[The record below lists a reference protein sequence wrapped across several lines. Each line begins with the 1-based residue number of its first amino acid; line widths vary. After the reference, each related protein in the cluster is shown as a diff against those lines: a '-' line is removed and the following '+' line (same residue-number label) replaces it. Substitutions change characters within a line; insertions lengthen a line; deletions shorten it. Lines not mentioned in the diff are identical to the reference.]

1 MTNPDWNLQVK
12 IGRGQATSSSPD
24 TGAHHRA
31 INVAQQLLAVGK
43 WPNHMNTL
51 IVIHD
56 AYDLHRRLQMSG
68 PGKYHAEYNVTVYPG
83 VHDLIHGRNYEIR
96 PLTDSF
102 RRLHAL

>member
-12 IGRGQATSSSPD
+12 IGRGRND

-56 AYDLHRRLQMSG
+56 AYDVHRRLQLSG
-68 PGKYHAEYNVTVYPG
+68 LGKYHAEHNVTVYPT
-83 VHDLIHGRNYEIR
+83 VHDLVHGRDYELH

-102 RRLHAL
+102 RQLHNL

>member
-12 IGRGQATSSSPD
+12 IGRGRSD

-31 INVAQQLLAVGK
+31 INIAQQLLAVGK
-43 WPNHMNTL
+43 WPDYMNTR

-56 AYDLHRRLQMSG
+56 PYDLHRQLQLSG
-68 PGKYHAEYNVTVYPG
+68 TGVYHANYNVVVYPA
-83 VHDLIHGRNYEIR
+83 VHDLVHGRDYELH

-102 RRLHAL
+102 RQMHNL